1 MADALAAIEAQ
12 HRQAP
17 SLSARRRVLSA
28 GNAGKLGEA
37 LIARLLALPDYR
49 EVVAATGKDIR
60 STSPRL
66 GFVPIAALR
75 EPEAWRRI
83 DEAVL
88 LVGGK
93 HTFFK
98 RDDVFPILDE
108 AAAIEIASAAV
119 HAGITRL
126 LVLVP
131 MEAWHAATSTSVAQ
145 FDTLELALRKLAPE
159 TLIVVRPSSHSIHTE
174 GRSWLD
180 SIARGMISTLSQYLL
195 PQRLAPLR
203 AQVVAEAAAN
213 WLATLPAGQH
223 FLGAE
228 DPHSWMTA
236 QQTRS
241 KLS

>member
-1 MADALAAIEAQ
+1 M
-12 HRQAP
+12 
-17 SLSARRRVLSA
+17 
-28 GNAGKLGEA
+28 GNAGKLGET

-49 EVVAATGKDIR
+49 DVIVAAGKDVR

-66 GFVPIAALR
+66 DFISAAALHDPR
-75 EPEAWRRI
+75 AWDRI

-93 HTFFK
+93 HSFFK

-108 AAAIEIASAAV
+108 AAAIEIASSAV
-119 HAGITRL
+119 HAGIKRL
-126 LVLVP
+126 LVLAP
-131 MEAWHAATSTSVAQ
+131 MEAWHAATSASVAQ

-159 TLIVVRPSSHSIHTE
+159 TLIVVRPSVHSGHTE
-174 GRSWLD
+174 SRSWLD
-180 SIARGMISTLSQYLL
+180 LIACGLISTLSQYLL

-203 AQVVAEAAAN
+203 AHVVAEAAAS

-228 DPHSWMTA
+228 DLHCWMTA
-236 QQTRS
+236 QQIRS
-241 KLS
+241 RLS

>member
-49 EVVAATGKDIR
+49 EVVVATGKDIR

-75 EPEAWRRI
+75 EPGAWRRI

-98 RDDVFPILDE
+98 RDDAFPILDE
-108 AAAIEIASAAV
+108 AAAIEIASTAV

-126 LVLVP
+126 LVLVLVLVP
-131 MEAWHAATSTSVAQ
+131 MEAWHAATSTSVVQ
-145 FDTLELALRKLAPE
+145 FDALELTLRKLAPE
-159 TLIVVRPSSHSIHTE
+159 TL
-174 GRSWLD
+174 D
-180 SIARGMISTLSQYLL
+180 
-195 PQRLAPLR
+195 
-203 AQVVAEAAAN
+203 
-213 WLATLPAGQH
+213 
-223 FLGAE
+223 
-228 DPHSWMTA
+228 
-236 QQTRS
+236 TRHRY
-241 KLS
+241 